1 MKAAAS
7 PKTITPVGFN
17 PPKDSHLAVEVMSI
31 ADLRQK
37 APAEHFEKLQRAD
50 FYRLIGVLKGQT
62 HPMVDFRT
70 LVAQAGD
77 WLLVR
82 PGQVFRYDFSRP
94 WEGCLMVFRPDTLA
108 GAGNSRLAQ
117 KMDFLRR
124 VEDLQSL
131 HSLPSDSHDW
141 MVRTMQ
147 QMQGDA
153 ALAVDVAVRNEL
165 LHLQLATTL
174 LRLSVWQS
182 PAAAVGR
189 AELTWQ
195 QGFRR
200 FRALLESDF
209 TRQHS
214 VQYYANALGMRD
226 KTLSRACLA
235 AAGASAKALIHQRLA
250 LEAKRLLAH
259 TSAAVQVIAQDLG
272 FDESTNFVK
281 FFRKE
286 TGMTPLA
293 FRKSV

>member
-1 MKAAAS
+1 MTTTAS
-7 PKTITPVGFN
+7 SKTIIPVGFN

-31 ADLRQK
+31 AELRQK
-37 APAEHFEKLQRAD
+37 APPEHFEKLQRAD
-50 FYRLIGVLKGQT
+50 FYRLIGVLEGQT

-70 LVAQAGD
+70 LVANAGD

-82 PGQVFRYDFSRP
+82 PGQVFRYDFAQG
-94 WEGCLMVFRPDTLA
+94 WDGCLMVFRPDTLA
-108 GAGNSRLAQ
+108 GAGNSRAAQ
-117 KMDFLRR
+117 EMDFLRR

-131 HSLPSDSHDW
+131 HALASAAHAW
-141 MVRTMQ
+141 MVRAMR
-147 QMQGDA
+147 QMQEDA
-153 ALAVDVAVRNEL
+153 ALAVEVAVRNEL
-165 LHLQLATTL
+165 LRLQLATTL

-182 PAAAVGR
+182 PTAAVGQ

-209 TRQHS
+209 TRQHQ
-214 VQYYANALGMRD
+214 VQHYAKALGMSD
-226 KTLSRACLA
+226 KTLSRACQA

-259 TSAAVQVIAQDLG
+259 TSAAMQVVAQDLG
-272 FDESTNFVK
+272 FDEATNFVK